1 MAALTAFCQPLHKA
15 LIPSLPKGPMS
26 SHHHSGIQ
34 FQRGLEGSHIQTTVD
49 SLVLNLELCTVAF
62 MVMTTVSVSRL
73 AALAGGTGC
82 SDLLAPEHSLLNS
95 DTREGQGGCTRLS
108 PSPDGNLATLI
119 FPYSQRPV
127 WGWRELGFPV
137 ARSGA
142 ESRVFHWEKENSS
155 KEKDEASSRGPGRT
169 DPHGADEAECQ
180 EACTFSLKTDTGQPA
195 LRRRRGHQITP

>member
-1 MAALTAFCQPLHKA
+1 MDFCKPSTFVGQEWGPQREYPSCRSCRPCGSTA
-15 LIPSLPKGPMS
+15 
-26 SHHHSGIQ
+26 
-34 FQRGLEGSHIQTTVD
+34 TTRPWND
-49 SLVLNLELCTVAF
+49 TELCTVVF

-82 SDLLAPEHSLLNS
+82 SDFLAPEHSLLNS

-108 PSPDGNLATLI
+108 PSPDGDLATLI
-119 FPYSQRPV
+119 SPYSQRPV

-137 ARSGA
+137 ARSVA

-169 DPHGADEAECQ
+169 DPHGADEAERQ

>member
-195 LRRRRGHQITP
+195 LRHRRGHQITP

>member
-1 MAALTAFCQPLHKA
+1 MDFCKLSTFGGQEWGPQREYPSCRSCCPSGSTA
-15 LIPSLPKGPMS
+15 
-26 SHHHSGIQ
+26 
-34 FQRGLEGSHIQTTVD
+34 TTRPWND
-49 SLVLNLELCTVAF
+49 TELCTVEF
-62 MVMTTVSVSRL
+62 LVMTTVSVSRL

-95 DTREGQGGCTRLS
+95 DTREVQGGCTRLS
-108 PSPDGNLATLI
+108 PSPDGDLAMLI
-119 FPYSQRPV
+119 FSYSQRPM
-127 WGWRELGFPV
+127 WGQRELGFPV
-137 ARSGA
+137 AQSVA

-169 DPHGADEAECQ
+169 DPHRADEAECQ